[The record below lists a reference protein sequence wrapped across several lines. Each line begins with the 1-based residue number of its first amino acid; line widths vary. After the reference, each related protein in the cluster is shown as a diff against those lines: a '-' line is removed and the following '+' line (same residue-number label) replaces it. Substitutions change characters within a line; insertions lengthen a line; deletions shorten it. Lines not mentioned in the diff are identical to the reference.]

1 MLVKKYRG
9 MLLAF
14 LALVAPNQG
23 RAQTM
28 KFSDKIKQLR
38 PAVVEVLVNGKRSGT
53 GFFVSPE
60 GHVVTALHVIAK
72 TELQINQ
79 FVVTYFDKLKVRL
92 HDGRILVAQPIPNA
106 APDHSLY
113 DMALLKVDGKNLH
126 SLTIGSYNEIT
137 EGEESYFMGFPFDA
151 PAAVTYRGF
160 VSAKFPLIRRELKGV
175 PISTDI
181 ILIQSPVARGF
192 SGAPLLSL
200 TNDKVVGVVTNRLG
214 GISPKLSETRE
225 KILQGQKRGGS
236 VRIMGV
242 DPNESILEV
251 VNVLDQFLSA
261 GTGWAVSIG
270 HIRDFLTK
278 QGVLKPQ

>member
-1 MLVKKYRG
+1 MIIKKYGG
-9 MLLAF
+9 MLLAL
-14 LALVAPNQG
+14 LAFVAPNQG

-28 KFSDKIKQLR
+28 KLSDKIKQLR
-38 PAVVEVLVNGKRSGT
+38 PAVLEIFVNEKRSGT
-53 GFFVSPE
+53 GFFVSSE

-72 TELQINQ
+72 KEVQNKQI
-79 FVVTYFDKLKVRL
+79 VVTYFDKLKVRL

-106 APDHSLY
+106 APDHAFF

-126 SLTIGSYNEIT
+126 SLTIGLYDDIT

-151 PAAVTYRGF
+151 PAAVTYEGI
-160 VSAKFPLIRRELKGV
+160 VSAKFSLVAGTLEGV

-200 TNDKVVGVVTNRLG
+200 TNDKVVGVVTTRMG
-214 GISPKLSETRE
+214 GIGPKLSETRE
-225 KILQGQKRGGS
+225 KILQGQKSGGA
-236 VRIMGV
+236 VLIEGV
-242 DPNESILEV
+242 DPNESILQV

-261 GTGWAVSIG
+261 GTGWAVSID
-270 HIRDFLTK
+270 HVRDFLAK
-278 QGVLKPQ
+278 QDVLKPQ

>member
-14 LALVAPNQG
+14 LALVAPNQV

-92 HDGRILVAQPIPNA
+92 HDGRIYA
-106 APDHSLY
+106 
-113 DMALLKVDGKNLH
+113 
-126 SLTIGSYNEIT
+126 
-137 EGEESYFMGFPFDA
+137 
-151 PAAVTYRGF
+151 
-160 VSAKFPLIRRELKGV
+160 
-175 PISTDI
+175 
-181 ILIQSPVARGF
+181 
-192 SGAPLLSL
+192 LSL
-200 TNDKVVGVVTNRLG
+200 L
-214 GISPKLSETRE
+214 
-225 KILQGQKRGGS
+225 
-236 VRIMGV
+236 
-242 DPNESILEV
+242 
-251 VNVLDQFLSA
+251 
-261 GTGWAVSIG
+261 
-270 HIRDFLTK
+270 
-278 QGVLKPQ
+278 